1 MTESEIRTAVW
12 HHYGL
17 PVQSVERIARGSAA
31 LFKLHIDGAPC
42 ILKVFQPKLRADSIL
57 REVHVTDFLRQNG
70 LAVPEYIPCRN
81 GEYYFTQG
89 CRVVILQKFIPGQTR
104 EKSCSTGKELRD
116 SAKLLAQIVN
126 VLEHYPYD
134 DLLPCDAAKYG
145 SAARLLQ
152 ARAAYA
158 DLMASARADAAHGAD
173 ICGDLQDRIAMI
185 DRVLDADALVDMNA
199 LTVRRSHGDYS
210 VLQLL
215 YDGDEIRAVLDFVNA
230 GRVPVAWELIRSYSY
245 ADRTF
250 SAARLAAYANEYRRY
265 ADLSLDDLRYMPYIY
280 LGQLLGST
288 YGYKQYLQTGS
299 AALLAFGRWRTE
311 MCRYLMANAGEIAA
325 ELVRRAL

>member
-1 MTESEIRTAVW
+1 
-12 HHYGL
+12 
-17 PVQSVERIARGSAA
+17 
-31 LFKLHIDGAPC
+31 
-42 ILKVFQPKLRADSIL
+42 
-57 REVHVTDFLRQNG
+57 
-70 LAVPEYIPCRN
+70 
-81 GEYYFTQG
+81 
-89 CRVVILQKFIPGQTR
+89 
-104 EKSCSTGKELRD
+104 
-116 SAKLLAQIVN
+116 
-126 VLEHYPYD
+126 
-134 DLLPCDAAKYG
+134 
-145 SAARLLQ
+145 
-152 ARAAYA
+152 
-158 DLMASARADAAHGAD
+158 
-173 ICGDLQDRIAMI
+173 MI
-185 DRVLDADALVDMNA
+185 DRVLDAGALVDMNA

-311 MCRYLMANAGEIAA
+311 MCRYLMANAGEIVA